1 MLTVCAR
8 KTCFLMHH
16 HFDIVHR
23 RYGVKPR
30 CAGGAGY
37 SPPPVNATCA
47 ALLRTLCPHV
57 APPYDCN
64 GWSDVYPPLN
74 KSFACSA
81 GCLQNKNVTNALRKV
96 SRTSSAV
103 VPRSACRIQNSTCS
117 INHLIAE
124 CAPLPLSLRLCLS
137 ISISI
142 FISPCLYLS
151 RSPSF

>member
-1 MLTVCAR
+1 MHPSNCEKHAEYPTSVTSVTAVRVGSQRPSIIYADVCAR
-8 KTCFLMHH
+8 KHALSCFLMHH

-103 VPRSACRIQNSTCS
+103 VPRSACRI
-117 INHLIAE
+117 
-124 CAPLPLSLRLCLS
+124 LRVV
-137 ISISI
+137 
-142 FISPCLYLS
+142 
-151 RSPSF
+151 